1 MDNATIYNSHWAI
14 TPEALQNIASYD
26 VEKLEDP
33 VPEPQEG
40 MSYKEGLSSFMKQFD
55 ECIQLTEE
63 GVGVIDVKGPL
74 MPHPGAVERVY
85 FGAVDSVQLADLIR
99 NAADMEEVKSLV
111 LNIESPGGTVVGTA
125 EVGAALRAF
134 NQTGKESFAF
144 TDSMM
149 ASAAY
154 WIGSQATQVVATE
167 SALVGSVGVIRPHA
181 DMTGMYDKAGLKIE
195 IFRAGK
201 FKVPGAMGTSLTDE
215 QREDIQAG
223 VDEVHKEFKETV
235 NMKRKVPDKY
245 MEGKVYYGKDAL
257 DKDFLD
263 KVVEGLFSVIG
274 KATAS
279 AIHHDGV
286 DNLNTVM
293 SEEPNNNIEEAEE
306 VNAVEEIPVVAVEKA
321 ANEKVAETVDKEE
334 ADLPKEN
341 ESSEED
347 SAEEGNEEPTE
358 ELASEEPNE
367 EAVEELN
374 AEDLET
380 ITLEEDPLSVIDE
393 LKASLEEANASLASF
408 KEEFNNKLEEL
419 SSERAEVLAQEKAA
433 KIAAEC
439 GVEAADVTGEDKAI
453 EKESKYAHM
462 NAAEL
467 WEACAK
473 INGENEKRKFYLD
486 HIQPRQR

>member
-85 FGAVDSVQLADLIR
+85 FGAVDSVQLGDLIR
-99 NAADMEEVKSLV
+99 NAADMVEVKSLV

-134 NQTGKESFAF
+134 NKTGKKSFAF
-144 TDSMM
+144 TDSIM

-358 ELASEEPNE
+358 
-367 EAVEELN
+367 
-374 AEDLET
+374 
-380 ITLEEDPLSVIDE
+380 
-393 LKASLEEANASLASF
+393 
-408 KEEFNNKLEEL
+408 
-419 SSERAEVLAQEKAA
+419 
-433 KIAAEC
+433 
-439 GVEAADVTGEDKAI
+439 
-453 EKESKYAHM
+453 
-462 NAAEL
+462 
-467 WEACAK
+467 
-473 INGENEKRKFYLD
+473 
-486 HIQPRQR
+486 